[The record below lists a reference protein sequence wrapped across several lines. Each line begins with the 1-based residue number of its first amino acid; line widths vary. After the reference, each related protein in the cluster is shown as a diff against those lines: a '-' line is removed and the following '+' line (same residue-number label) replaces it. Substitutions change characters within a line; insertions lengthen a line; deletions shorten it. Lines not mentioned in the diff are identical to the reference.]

1 MAAGTKTNPPSGLP
15 VMTRPAVCGLGALF
29 MLAYLFGRAGQPPIA
44 GAESQHAHELQRL
57 LTGPRELRYS
67 RMVCRIF
74 PPPWREG
81 DPVLDQSACWSVRHW
96 RRSCRP
102 APSLHSVKEVGRP
115 FLRGRLAF
123 RPHRTATDVV
133 PTTGNQLHCAAAL
146 RPVQPRG
153 TEKDSGLPGHRTGL
167 LAPTTW
173 RTMESRL
180 KKGICIAVGNQKGG
194 VGKTTTAVHLAT
206 ALSMRG
212 HTCLLM
218 DLDPSAGATKH
229 LGVHQNSYAG
239 ALELLTTEEPLE
251 ALVVTEGLPERLH
264 LLPARPQL
272 AELDSM
278 LSKFVDRTRV
288 LDRALAAARHLYD
301 FIIIDTPP
309 SAGAVTTVAAY
320 SAAEWFL
327 LAAFPHPLAL
337 AGLSEACRDIADV
350 RARRNPELEVLGVV
364 FTNVDGRTRK
374 LRVQLDD
381 LVQSLMPGRR
391 FRTAVSQAVVIPT
404 MSGLGKTVFENEH
417 SERLLVARQFKRLA
431 DEVEHR
437 TLHRDQFLG
446 GTLGEPPGWNTP
458 ALLAMADDLLEAH
471 GQHA

>member
-1 MAAGTKTNPPSGLP
+1 
-15 VMTRPAVCGLGALF
+15 
-29 MLAYLFGRAGQPPIA
+29 
-44 GAESQHAHELQRL
+44 
-57 LTGPRELRYS
+57 
-67 RMVCRIF
+67 
-74 PPPWREG
+74 
-81 DPVLDQSACWSVRHW
+81 
-96 RRSCRP
+96 
-102 APSLHSVKEVGRP
+102 
-115 FLRGRLAF
+115 
-123 RPHRTATDVV
+123 
-133 PTTGNQLHCAAAL
+133 
-146 RPVQPRG
+146 
-153 TEKDSGLPGHRTGL
+153 
-167 LAPTTW
+167 
-173 RTMESRL
+173 METRL

-194 VGKTTTAVHLAT
+194 VGKTTTAVHLAA

-251 ALVVTEGLPERLH
+251 ALVVNEGLPERLH

-374 LRVQLDD
+374 LRAQLDD
-381 LVQSLMPGRR
+381 LVQALMPGRR

-404 MSGLGKTVFENEH
+404 MSGLGKTVFEHEH
-417 SERLLVARQFKRLA
+417 SDRLLVARQFKRLA

-437 TLHRDQFLG
+437 TLHRDRFLG